1 MTLAIRQLAD
11 YAAGL
16 RYDDIPAD
24 VAERARDCIM
34 DTVAVATFGATFPW
48 SRAIASYAKRT
59 GSGGN
64 CTLLGSGEKLHP
76 PAAALANGALAHA
89 FELDN
94 LRFPGAGVHPGAT
107 VAVPALVMAEETGA
121 GGRDLTAAVVA
132 GCEVMMRIGAASLHT
147 SEKLGFHAPGLTGP
161 FGSAV
166 ACGKLLGLDA
176 DAMVRAMGI
185 AGSLSSGLLEFAK
198 SGTGGMVKRLHLGR
212 AAEGGVLAAS
222 LAADGFDGPA
232 SVLEGEYGFLKV
244 YCTDS
249 DPALLTKGLGEDF
262 EVMKI
267 CLKRYPCHVTAQ
279 TPVQSV
285 RELMAEHGF
294 AGADVAALTVRG
306 SDKVMSHHNIP
317 EPGDMMLAQYSVPF
331 CVALALFRD
340 PDDPASFSDDARAD
354 PQIADMAKRIEVA
367 VQTRSNEPGMGWFST
382 VDVILKDGRRFE
394 RAAETFRGTPKTPL
408 TLDELQAKF
417 RRLTDPVLGDAKA
430 AALCSRLSALAEIE
444 NLHGAV

>member
-1 MTLAIRQLAD
+1 MTLAIRKLAE

-24 VAERARDCIM
+24 VAARARDCIM
-34 DTVAVATFGATFPW
+34 DTVAVATFGSTFPW
-48 SRAIASYAKRT
+48 SKAIASYARRT
-59 GSGGN
+59 GGGGR
-64 CTLLGSGEKLHP
+64 CTLLGSSDKLHP

-107 VAVPALVMAEETGA
+107 VAAPALVMAEEVGA
-121 GGRDLTAAVVA
+121 NGRALIAAVVA
-132 GCEVMMRIGAASLHT
+132 GCEVMMRVGAASLHT

-166 ACGKLLGLDA
+166 ACGRLLGLDA
-176 DAMVRAMGI
+176 DGLVRAMGI
-185 AGSLSSGLLEFAK
+185 AGSLSSGLLEFAR

-232 SVLEGEYGFLKV
+232 TVLEGEYGFLRV
-244 YCTDS
+244 YCSDS
-249 DPALLTKGLGEDF
+249 DPALLTKGLGEEF

-285 RELMAEHGF
+285 RSLMDEHGF
-294 AGADVAALTVRG
+294 AGADVASLTVRG
-306 SDKVMSHHNIP
+306 SDKVLSHHNIP

-340 PDDPASFSDDARAD
+340 PDDPASFSDDARSD
-354 PQIADMAKRIEVA
+354 PQVAEMAKRIDVA
-367 VQTRSNEPGMGWFST
+367 VQARSNEPGMGWFST
-382 VDVILKDGRRFE
+382 VEVTLKDGRRFE
-394 RAAETFRGTPKTPL
+394 RAAESFRGTPKTPL
-408 TLDELQAKF
+408 TLDELKAKF
-417 RRLTDPVLGDAKA
+417 RRLTDPVLGEAKA
-430 AALCSRLSALAEIE
+430 AALCERFATLESVGKISAT
-444 NLHGAV
+444 V